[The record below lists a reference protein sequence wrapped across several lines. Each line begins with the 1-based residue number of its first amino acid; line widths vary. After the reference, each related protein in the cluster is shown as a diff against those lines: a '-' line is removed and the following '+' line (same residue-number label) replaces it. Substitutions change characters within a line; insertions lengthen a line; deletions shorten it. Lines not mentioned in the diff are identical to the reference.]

1 MVSEREAPARS
12 CNHAKRKQR
21 QDSEVAA
28 NCPICCGLLRQ
39 CVALIPCGH
48 AFCKACVQAW
58 LKQSPS
64 CPTCRSSVED
74 GQWVRVRVVD
84 EVLNLLQSKAE
95 GQDNPPDLAKAS
107 AAGESC
113 WTCRRNLASEF
124 CGVCEADLGLCRHC
138 AVHNLMQCEECEA
151 WICGS
156 YCASR
161 PCVYC
166 RTPHVCA
173 NCYRSPKTQD
183 TSPTT
188 HK

>member
-1 MVSEREAPARS
+1 MVSETEAPQS
-12 CNHAKRKQR
+12 CGSKRKKQR
-21 QDSEVAA
+21 QESDEAA
-28 NCPICCGLLRQ
+28 NCPICCGRLKH

-64 CPTCRSSVED
+64 CPSCRSSVED

-84 EVLNLLQSKAE
+84 EVLNLLQNKAE
-95 GQDNPPDLAKAS
+95 GQNKDTDQIEKPSAS
-107 AAGESC
+107 GETC
-113 WTCRRNLASEF
+113 WSCRRNLASEF
-124 CGVCEADLGLCRHC
+124 CGVCEADMGLCRHC
-138 AVHNLMQCEECEA
+138 AVQNLMQCEECDA

-166 RTPHVCA
+166 RTSHVCA
-173 NCYRSPKTQD
+173 NCYRSPLRRC
-183 TSPTT
+183 PRPEC
-188 HK
+188 